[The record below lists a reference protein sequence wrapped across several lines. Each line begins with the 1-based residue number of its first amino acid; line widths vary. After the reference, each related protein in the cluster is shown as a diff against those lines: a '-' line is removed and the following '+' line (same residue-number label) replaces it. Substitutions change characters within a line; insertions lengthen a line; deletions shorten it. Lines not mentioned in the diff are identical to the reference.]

1 METRI
6 TTPLFKVKFRD
17 VIITDNMEINN
28 DLEVLMNE
36 SNMEIPRKHTNK
48 NYTFDSAFF
57 RLERANEQEFND
69 EYKDMELNR
78 VLYYAKS
85 YYNISDEEINRLETR
100 YARRYPR
107 MARMDIDR
115 LRELFKNK
123 IIKEMFKKYNPLIKE
138 YYVEKFKKNI
148 KSKLLTFM
156 LNQVSP
162 RDIII
167 FRRALERHNLY
178 VEVVDFVDEEIELS
192 VELKPIFIPRVILDI
207 ERRSNTTG
215 FADFSVYDEA
225 LQLDEEFRDE
235 PLDIELPP
243 LDVSVIPDSVNRRVD
258 DIVQTQEVTENGNDL
273 NENEMDELE
282 RRFNALISDEPQAI
296 NPDEERMNDL
306 NRRLEALRET
316 LPQPQ
321 QDSDNVDD
329 LDERYNILAQ
339 EMSTDTDLR
348 NELEELMI
356 ENEMDELDR
365 RFNALISEQPQAA
378 INPDE
383 DRMNNLESGLQDGG
397 VNTQSKMTL
406 FDDLDSDDFEDNI
419 DSDEKFNITEKSK
432 SGLFKL
438 GMDEM
443 SQLLNS
449 IKLNNGC
456 DDVIRF
462 CQVSKNIANDCRK
475 IPEIRNVYMSCISET
490 MIMKV
495 NSIDIDY
502 DIFKSSMNLN
512 RKDLLEL
519 EKVKNGT
526 VSDYLNYNLDCSDLL
541 KKHLLEIIDESIR
554 QVYIHISEEFLEIMN
569 INKISMSFY
578 IYTIK
583 NIKDIFKSDNISK
596 FDTFSMSVKNKSKPI
611 LEYQLSK
618 IENLKNHIDIYDI
631 YNCFIKYL
639 EILIN
644 YDNNDIL

>member
-1 METRI
+1 METRR
-6 TTPLFKVKFRD
+6 TRPLFKVKFKN

-48 NYTFDSAFF
+48 NYTFDSAFL

-85 YYNISDEEINRLETR
+85 YYKISDEEINTLEAR

-107 MARMDIDR
+107 MARMDTDR

-123 IIKEMFKKYNPLIKE
+123 VIKEMFKKYNPLIKE

-162 RDIII
+162 RDIVI

-235 PLDIELPP
+235 PLDIQFPP
-243 LDVSVIPDSVNRRVD
+243 LGVSVIPNSVNRRVD

-306 NRRLEALRET
+306 ESRLQALRET
-316 LPQPQ
+316 RPQPQ
-321 QDSDNVDD
+321 YDSDNVDN

-348 NELEELMI
+348 NELEELM
-356 ENEMDELDR
+356 N
-365 RFNALISEQPQAA
+365 
-378 INPDE
+378 
-383 DRMNNLESGLQDGG
+383 QDGG
-397 VNTQSKMTL
+397 GNTQSKMTL

-519 EKVKNGT
+519 EKAKSGT

-569 INKISMSFY
+569 INNISMSFY

-583 NIKDIFKSDNISK
+583 NIKDIFKSDSISK
-596 FDTFSMSVKNKSKPI
+596 FDTFSISVKNKSKPI

-618 IENLKNHIDIYDI
+618 IENLKNDIDIYDI

-644 YDNNDIL
+644 YDNIYIL